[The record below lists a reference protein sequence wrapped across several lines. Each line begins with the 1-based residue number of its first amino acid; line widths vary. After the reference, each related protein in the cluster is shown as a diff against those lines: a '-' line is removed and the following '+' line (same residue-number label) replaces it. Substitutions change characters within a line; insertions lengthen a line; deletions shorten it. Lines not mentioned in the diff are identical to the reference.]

1 MIYQLTIQLKA
12 QRFLKKLKK
21 KNPDAAS
28 EVVMDIFELKNDPKT
43 SRPNCD
49 IAKVRGRINEY
60 RLRMGKA
67 RAEYTVID
75 NEINVTKIFIKK
87 RKSDYR

>member
-1 MIYQLTIQLKA
+1 VLDILAAEDLVQDQEGVALTIQPKA

-43 SRPNCD
+43 S
-49 IAKVRGRINEY
+49 
-60 RLRMGKA
+60 M
-67 RAEYTVID
+67 
-75 NEINVTKIFIKK
+75 
-87 RKSDYR
+87 

>member
-1 MIYQLTIQLKA
+1 MIYQLIIQPKA
-12 QRFLKKLKK
+12 QRFLKKLRK

-28 EVVMDIFELKNDPKT
+28 EIVMDIFELKNDPKT

-49 IAKVRGRINEY
+49 IAKVRGCINEY

-87 RKSDYR
+87 AQI